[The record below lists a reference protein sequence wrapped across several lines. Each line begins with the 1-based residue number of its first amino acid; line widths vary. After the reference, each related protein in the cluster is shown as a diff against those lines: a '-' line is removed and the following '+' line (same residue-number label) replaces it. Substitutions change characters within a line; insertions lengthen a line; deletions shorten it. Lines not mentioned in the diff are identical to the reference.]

1 MFRQLTHSSV
11 WNCDGEVLE
20 EPALD
25 VRAHRQVVRLFAR
38 GVEDDV
44 KDDANRCLNC
54 ASQS

>member
-1 MFRQLTHSSV
+1 M